1 MVSLG
6 ILIPSIISLIAIFV
20 IFILGMKNKNIKD
33 IEGMRIDDLKGNYEL
48 FQKRVDT
55 DFKVM
60 YADIQ
65 ELDKRTAVDKK
76 EMEGKLENIL
86 IEFGTKLNSMQRE
99 IAQLCVIV
107 KNHFGG
113 KK

>member
-1 MVSLG
+1 MISIG
-6 ILIPSIISLIAIFV
+6 ILIPSVISLIAIFV
-20 IFILGMKNKNIKD
+20 IFILKMKNENIKNVED
-33 IEGMRIDDLKGNYEL
+33 IKVDEIKKDFEI
-48 FQKRVDT
+48 FEKRVNT

-60 YADIQ
+60 YADMQ

-76 EMEGKLENIL
+76 EIEGKLENIL

-99 IAQLCVIV
+99 IAQLSVTV
-107 KNHFGG
+107 KNYFGG

>member
-1 MVSLG
+1 MISIG
-6 ILIPSIISLIAIFV
+6 ILIPSVISLIAIFV
-20 IFILGMKNKNIKD
+20 IFILKMKNENIKS
-33 IEGMRIDDLKGNYEL
+33 IENIKVNGIKEDFET
-48 FQKRVDT
+48 FQRRVDT

-60 YADIQ
+60 YSDIQ

-99 IAQLCVIV
+99 IAQLSVTV
-107 KNHFGG
+107 KNYFGG